1 MKKLRLTP
9 LLNFL
14 LVGLIAFLY
23 FQNKKT
29 ETPPAPQCLNTWEVC
44 FTPGGDCTDKIVNE
58 IRKAQKQIRVQAYS
72 FTSRPITE
80 AFIEAK
86 KRGVDVQVIVDESN
100 EEPKYQMDDFLKDQG
115 VAVFTDKKHAIAHN
129 KVILIDEKTV
139 LTGSFN
145 FTKAAQE
152 RNAENLIILKD
163 SKLLEAYRANWEKH
177 QEHSL

>member
-9 LLNFL
+9 FLNFL
-14 LVGLIAFLY
+14 LLALVAFLY

-44 FTPGGDCTDKIVNE
+44 FTPGGACTDKIVAE

-80 AFIEAK
+80 ALIEAK
-86 KRGVDVQVIVDESN
+86 KREVEVEVIVDESN
-100 EEPKYQMDDFLKDQG
+100 EDPKYKMDDFLKDQG

-129 KVILIDEKTV
+129 KVILIDDQTV
-139 LTGSFN
+139 ITGSFN

-163 SKLLEAYRANWEKH
+163 SKALDAYEVNWQKH
-177 QEHSL
+177 REHSL

>member
-1 MKKLRLTP
+1 MKKIRPTS
-9 LLNFL
+9 LLNL
-14 LVGLIAFLY
+14 LLIGLIAFLY
-23 FQNKKT
+23 LQKQKP
-29 ETPPAPQCLNTWEVC
+29 ESPPAPQCLNTWEVC
-44 FTPGGDCTDKIVNE
+44 FTPGGDCTHKIVNE
-58 IRKAQKQIRVQAYS
+58 IQKAQKHIRVQAYS

-80 AFIEAK
+80 ALIEAN

-139 LTGSFN
+139 ITGSFN

-163 SKLLEAYRANWEKH
+163 SKALEAYQINWQKH
-177 QEHSL
+177 REHSL